1 MPTRRD
7 FLKTVCGAAALALGP
22 VLLADEAM
30 AADGIRRKANGQV
43 VVTLAKVPGLA
54 RVGGTVALGSVRGVP
69 VAVVRTGRRSYRA
82 IDLRCTHQGVSVG
95 KSGSAWLC
103 PAHGSRFAGDGTVT
117 GGPAQRSLA
126 TVESSLAD
134 GRLTVG

>member
-7 FLKTVCGAAALALGP
+7 FLKGVCGAAALTLGP

-43 VVTLAKVPGLA
+43 VVTVVKVPGLA
-54 RVGGTVALGSVRGVP
+54 RVGGVVALGSVRGVP
-69 VAVVRTGRRSYRA
+69 VAVVRTGRRTYRA
-82 IDLRCTHQGVSVG
+82 LDLRCTHQGETVG
-95 KSGSAWLC
+95 ASGGTWLC
-103 PAHGSRFAGDGTVT
+103 QRHGSKFSADGTVT
-117 GGPAQRSLA
+117 GGPAERSLA
-126 TVESSLAD
+126 TVKSVFAD

>member
-7 FLKTVCGAAALALGP
+7 FLKTVCGAAALTLGP

>member
-7 FLKTVCGAAALALGP
+7 FLKTVCGAAALTLGP
-22 VLLADEAM
+22 VLLADDAM

-43 VVTLAKVPGLA
+43 VVTVAQVPGLA
-54 RVGGTVALGSVRGVP
+54 RVGGTVMLGSVKGVP
-69 VAVVRTGRRSYRA
+69 VAVVRTGRRTYRA
-82 IDLRCTHQGVSVG
+82 LDLRCTHQGVTVG

-117 GGPAQRSLA
+117 GGPAQRSLG
-126 TVESSLAD
+126 TVRSAFAD
-134 GRLTVG
+134 GKLTVG

>member
-43 VVTLAKVPGLA
+43 VVTVAQVPGLA
-54 RVGGTVALGSVRGVP
+54 RVGGTVALGTVRGVP
-69 VAVVRTGRRSYRA
+69 VAVVRTGRRTYRA
-82 IDLRCTHQGVSVG
+82 IDLRCTHKGTTVG
-95 KSGSAWLC
+95 KSGSTWLC
-103 PAHGSRFAGDGTVT
+103 PAHGSRYDADGTVT
-117 GGPAQRSLA
+117 GGPAERSLS
-126 TVESSLAD
+126 TVRSTFAD

>member
-22 VLLADEAM
+22 VLLADDAM

-43 VVTLAKVPGLA
+43 VVTVAKVPGLA
-54 RVGGTVALGSVRGVP
+54 RVGGTVALGSVKGVP
-69 VAVVRTGRRSYRA
+69 VAVVRTGRRTYRA
-82 IDLRCTHQGVSVG
+82 LDLRCTHEGVTVG
-95 KSGSAWLC
+95 KSGTAWLC
-103 PAHGSRFAGDGTVT
+103 PAHGSRYAGDGTVT
-117 GGPAQRSLA
+117 GGPAERSLA
-126 TVESSLAD
+126 AVKSVFAD

>member
-82 IDLRCTHQGVSVG
+82 IDLRCTHQGVTVG